1 MLRQVRLD
9 ESPEHLCQAEIN
21 TKTVLSFTRT
31 FSGFAGDN
39 EFKTETNKLRD
50 IVKEK
55 YKGQVSIHDNRTI
68 CIAYDPPYKLFN
80 RRNEVMLIAK

>member
-1 MLRQVRLD
+1 MLRQV
-9 ESPEHLCQAEIN
+9 SAGQAKSVNFVICQALTAI
-21 TKTVLSFTRT
+21 SFNWRT

-39 EFKTETNKLRD
+39 EFKAETTKLRE

-55 YKGQVSIHDNRTI
+55 YKEQVRVHDNRTI

>member
-1 MLRQVRLD
+1 MVKLSIGRMLSWPLH
-9 ESPEHLCQAEIN
+9 SI
-21 TKTVLSFTRT
+21 SRT

-39 EFKTETNKLRD
+39 EFKSETNKLRE

-55 YKGQVSIHDNRTI
+55 YKDQVRVQENRTI